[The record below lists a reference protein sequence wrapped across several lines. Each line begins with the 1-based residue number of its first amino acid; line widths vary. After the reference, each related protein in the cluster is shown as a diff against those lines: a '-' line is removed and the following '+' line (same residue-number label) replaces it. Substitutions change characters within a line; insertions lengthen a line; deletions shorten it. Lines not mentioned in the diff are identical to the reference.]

1 MGHGRPADIPPE
13 VLRRWEQAEAR
24 LFPLIMSHPGEYER
38 AVRAVQRVRDMLRVT
53 CPDVP
58 ALLAVGRAPAGPG
71 PDPGS
76 PGHGAGSPGHAVGDP
91 GHAAGHP
98 GLAEAPAG
106 LPADVVLAA
115 ACASRYRELVAE
127 QAARSRRDRFAEA
140 VRAAAGEPGAGRA
153 PGGRRAP
160 SGPAAWAT
168 VEQSGDRESLPY
180 RPYQRVEAHLP
191 SGRAVVVSAVPDE
204 TLSRVAWHLDEAALD
219 PADGSLAVGRRI
231 GSYPTAAACEASLA
245 LAKARLGGA

>member
-140 VRAAAGEPGAGRA
+140 VRAAA
-153 PGGRRAP
+153 
-160 SGPAAWAT
+160 
-168 VEQSGDRESLPY
+168 EQSGDRESLPY